1 MSPTVDELR
10 DEIRLAVDRFERAVS
25 TDFTK
30 ETLAAICGALDH
42 DIGGKPLPPKGEM
55 RTIIRERVAGLD
67 AETVEGERSFR
78 KAELE
83 AIAAALRGS
92 GE

>member
-10 DEIRLAVDRFERAVS
+10 DEIRLAVDRFEREVS

-30 ETLAAICGALDH
+30 ETLAAICGALGH
-42 DIGGKPLPPKGEM
+42 DVGGKPLPPKGEM
-55 RTIIRERVAGLD
+55 RSIIRERIEGLD
-67 AETVEGERSFR
+67 ADIDGDQSFR
-78 KAELE
+78 KADLE
-83 AIAAALRGS
+83 AIAAHLRDS

>member
-10 DEIRLAVDRFERAVS
+10 DEIRLAVGRYERAVS

-30 ETLAAICGALDH
+30 EALAAICGAL
-42 DIGGKPLPPKGEM
+42 GEEVTGKPLPPKREM
-55 RTIIRERVAGLD
+55 RAVVRERVEGLD
-67 AETVEGERSFR
+67 PDAVDGERSFR

-83 AIAAALRGS
+83 AIVARLRD
-92 GE
+92 EEP

>member
-30 ETLAAICGALDH
+30 ETLAAVCGALGH
-42 DIGGKPLPPKGEM
+42 DIEGKPLPPKGEM
-55 RTIIRERVAGLD
+55 RTVIRERVAGLEAD
-67 AETVEGERSFR
+67 VDGERSFR
-78 KAELE
+78 KAELT
-83 AIAAALRGS
+83 AIAERLREDAA
-92 GE
+92 

>member
-10 DEIRLAVDRFERAVS
+10 DEIRLAVGRFERAVS

-30 ETLAAICGALDH
+30 ETLAAICEALGE
-42 DIGGKPLPPKGEM
+42 DIGEKPLPPKGEM
-55 RTIIRERVAGLD
+55 RAVIRERIEGLE
-67 AETVEGERSFR
+67 AAAVEGDRPFR

-83 AIAAALRGS
+83 AIARRLSDDAA
-92 GE
+92 

>member
-10 DEIRLAVDRFERAVS
+10 DEIRLAVGRYERAVS

-30 ETLAAICGALDH
+30 EALAAICGAL
-42 DIGGKPLPPKGEM
+42 GEEVTGKPLPPKREM
-55 RTIIRERVAGLD
+55 RAIVRERVEELAPD
-67 AETVEGERSFR
+67 VDGERSFR

-83 AIAAALRGS
+83 AIAARLRD
-92 GE
+92 EEP